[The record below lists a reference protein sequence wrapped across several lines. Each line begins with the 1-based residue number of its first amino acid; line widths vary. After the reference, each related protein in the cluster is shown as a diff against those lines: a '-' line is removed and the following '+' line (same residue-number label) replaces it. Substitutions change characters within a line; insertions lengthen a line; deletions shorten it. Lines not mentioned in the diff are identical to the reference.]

1 MRYMTMKIRKIDMFL
16 YKMYACYCDESVS
29 YNDKQLS
36 FKQWKEKNKSYLV
49 KAYVKQRRKDRHGS
63 KK

>member
-1 MRYMTMKIRKIDMFL
+1 MKIRNIDMFL
-16 YKMYACYCDESVS
+16 YKMYACYCDELVS

-36 FKQWKEKNKSYLV
+36 YKQWREKNKSYLV
-49 KAYVKQRRKDRHGS
+49 KTYVKQRRKERHGS

>member
-1 MRYMTMKIRKIDMFL
+1 MTMKIRKIDMFL

-36 FKQWKEKNKSYLV
+36 YKQWREKNKSLHLWSLIRLILKNYF
-49 KAYVKQRRKDRHGS
+49 
-63 KK
+63 